1 MPSSLQCI
9 DCAQQYPIE
18 RALYACETCG
28 GLLDVRHD
36 FDALPATIDSRVFDE
51 RLGALDAP
59 YNSGVWRFKEL
70 VYPGI
75 DDSAI
80 VSRIEGKTN
89 LYELPR
95 VAAFAGVDTLFLK
108 HEGENPTGSFKD
120 RGMTTGVTQAR
131 ILGMERVACA
141 STGNTSASM
150 ASYAA
155 RAGMQGIIF
164 LQNQQI
170 ALGKLAQGI
179 AFGATCL
186 QINADFDRNMELVRL
201 VSEKLGIYL
210 LNSINPFRLEGQK
223 SIMFEALQQL
233 RWRAPDWII
242 VPGGNLGNSS
252 AFGKGLLEMLQA
264 GLIDRLPRLAIIQA
278 EGANPLYRHFR
289 GGFRQ
294 FESVKAETIA
304 SAIKIGNPV
313 NLQKAIRSLEWTNGV
328 VEEVSDQQIMDAK
341 AIIDGVGIGCEPAS
355 ACSVAGAKKLVER
368 GVIGRGDTVLGV
380 LTGHVLKDP
389 EATIGYHADQ
399 LANLKPQFRNEML
412 QVEDSFEQIAA
423 ILGERGSPASF

>member
-36 FDALPATIDSRVFDE
+36 FDAASSSIDSRAFDE

-80 VSRIEGKTN
+80 VSRMEGNTN
-89 LYELPR
+89 LYDLPR
-95 VAAFAGVDTLFLK
+95 VASFAGVDTLFLK

-252 AFGKGLLEMLQA
+252 AFGKGLLEMLQV
-264 GLIDRLPRLAIIQA
+264 GLINRLPRLAIIQA

-294 FESVKAETIA
+294 FEAVKAETIA

-341 AIIDGVGIGCEPAS
+341 AVVDGVGIGCEPAS
-355 ACSVAGAKKLVER
+355 ACSVAGARKLVER
-368 GVIGRGDTVLGV
+368 GVIKRGDTVLGV

-399 LANLKPQFRNEML
+399 LADLKPQYRNEML
-412 QVEDSFEQIAA
+412 QVEDNLEQIVS
-423 ILGERGSPASF
+423 ILGDSAVQRLT